1 MLRVGGQ
8 PMKITYRRR
17 ASKSTVS
24 ENNLFH
30 NSTEGVCLVSKNNGK
45 VRISASRKIL
55 LQTSLF
61 GVLLLFTAHLRS
73 AGGVVGEAGS
83 CMINIGFYTAH
94 FSVYQP
100 ADNGNDLFCEDL
112 PDVGNTIFVIDYLH
126 QGLEKVPVDFRI
138 IEDIQ
143 GFGQFVRWENIEA
156 IDDLDSQ
163 TVFFLPPVIHSNKR
177 LTVEHNFEKSGSYI
191 GIVTAPHPI
200 KNVIY
205 RAVFPF
211 EVGNTGFGYWPL
223 ILLVIFLLQLQYMS
237 NQGMLQQISRKLRGT

>member
-1 MLRVGGQ
+1 
-8 PMKITYRRR
+8 MKMRIPLIR
-17 ASKSTVS
+17 
-24 ENNLFH
+24 
-30 NSTEGVCLVSKNNGK
+30 K
-45 VRISASRKIL
+45 VL

-100 ADNGNDLFCEDL
+100 SDNGNDVFCEDL
-112 PDVGNTIFVIDYLH
+112 PDVENTIFVLDYLH

-138 IEDIQ
+138 IEDLQ
-143 GFGQFVRWENIEA
+143 GFGQFVRWENIEG
-156 IDDLDSQ
+156 IDDLESQ

-177 LTVEHNFEKSGSYI
+177 LTVEYKFERSGSYI
-191 GIVTAPHPI
+191 GIVTAPHPT
-200 KNVIY
+200 KNIMY

-211 EVGNTGFGYWPL
+211 EVGNTGFGYWSL
-223 ILLVIFLLQLQYMS
+223 ILLVILLLQVQYMS
-237 NQGMLQQISRKLRGT
+237 SQGILHKISRKFRGN